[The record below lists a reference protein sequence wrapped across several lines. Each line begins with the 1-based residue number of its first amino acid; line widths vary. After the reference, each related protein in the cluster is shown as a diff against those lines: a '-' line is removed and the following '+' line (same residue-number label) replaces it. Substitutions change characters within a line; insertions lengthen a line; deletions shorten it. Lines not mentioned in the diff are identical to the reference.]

1 MRKFSIKIK
10 LLKSFST
17 TYIVNVLTTV
27 FTSLTFS
34 AMGNTA
40 AFDDLL
46 PNVDKVDFTYQGAFR
61 FSTEIIGD
69 SRMSYA
75 TGPFTISSNGDS
87 LFAVGH
93 VYDQALA
100 EFLIPTLSKTT
111 SPKELAFATPIQKF
125 RQILKYESR
134 IKNPQKND
142 RITGMEVI
150 EGELFVN
157 AVEYYDAPGDN
168 TDTTFILREANNLAS
183 SKVDGFFKLR
193 GRAHAAGW
201 ISKLPAK
208 WKTKFSASYLTGY
221 ANNYAINLRLS
232 MGPSAFVTYLDNYA
246 GIDESGG
253 MIGNKTLLDYSLKHP
268 LREDLYNTTLKNDVW
283 TDESS
288 AVYGFILPNRDYYL
302 VLGYSG
308 GHKSGMGYKIK
319 QSNGNVCGGP
329 CAKDA
334 GDYYNHYWIYD
345 VNDLVKVQQNKLKPW
360 QPEPIMYGELNLPFQ
375 PKNGFKRMIGAD
387 FDEKNGKLYMLL
399 EHIDHSQSRYE
410 AAPVMIV
417 YDLLKG

>member
-1 MRKFSIKIK
+1 MRKLPIKIK
-10 LLKSFST
+10 LLMSFST
-17 TYIVNVLTTV
+17 TRIVNLFTIV
-27 FTSLTFS
+27 FTTLTFS
-34 AMGNTA
+34 AIGDTPT
-40 AFDDLL
+40 FDDLL
-46 PNVDKVDFTYQGAFR
+46 PNVDNVDFTYQGAFR
-61 FSTEIIGD
+61 FSTKIIGH

-75 TGPFTISSNGDS
+75 TGPFTINSSGDS
-87 LFAVGH
+87 FFAVGH
-93 VYDQALA
+93 AQEQALA
-100 EFLIPTLSKTT
+100 EFLIPTLSK
-111 SPKELAFATPIQKF
+111 SKNPKELAIANPIQKF
-125 RQILKYESR
+125 THILKYENR

-168 TDTTFILREANNLAS
+168 TDTTFIVREANNLAS

-201 ISKLPAK
+201 ISKLPTK
-208 WKTKFSASYLTGY
+208 WKTEFSASYLMGY
-221 ANNYAINLRLS
+221 ANNYAINSRLS
-232 MGPSAFVTYLDNYA
+232 MGPSAFVSYLDNYA

-253 MIGNKTLLDYSLKHP
+253 MIVNTTLLDYSLKNP

-288 AVYGFILPNRDYYL
+288 AVYGFILPNTDYYL

-308 GHKSGMGYKIK
+308 GHKSGIGYKIK
-319 QSNGNVCGGP
+319 QNNGNVCGGP

-345 VNDLVKVQQNKLKPW
+345 VNDLVKVQQKKLKPW
-360 QPEPIMYGELNLPFQ
+360 QPEPIIYGKLTLPFQ
-375 PKNGFKRMIGAD
+375 PKNGIKRMIGAD
-387 FDEKNGKLYMLL
+387 FDDKNGKLYMLL
-399 EHIDHSQSRYE
+399 EHVDHSQSEFE

-417 YDLLKG
+417 YDLKKG